1 MASVTP
7 PRLSV
12 EGLRLSFG
20 ERVLCHD
27 VSLALSRGEIAVIE
41 GPSGCGKSTLL
52 RALARLDDPDRG
64 RLSLE
69 GRDAAS
75 LAPTA
80 WRRRVAYV
88 FQQPPM
94 FEGSVADN
102 FSAGPSLIGKTMS
115 RDEVGA
121 LADRVGIDR
130 ALLDRPAKSL
140 SGGERM
146 RAAIARALANDPS
159 VLLLDEPTAALD
171 SAAASMIV
179 ALVRELAASGVSAVV
194 VTHSREHAEALGGT
208 RYTLSEHGL
217 TRMEEGA

>member
-1 MASVTP
+1 MASVTS

-27 VSLALSRGEIAVIE
+27 VSLALAHGEIAVIE

-52 RALARLDDPDRG
+52 RSLALLIALDHG

-102 FSAGPSLIGKTMS
+102 LSAGPSLMGRTMS

-130 ALLDRPAKSL
+130 ALLDRPAKNL

-194 VTHSREHAEALGGT
+194 VTHAREHAEALKGT
-208 RYTLSEHGL
+208 RYTLTERGL
-217 TRMEEGA
+217 SRVEDGA